1 MLQNVLNTVKYSS
14 VWLLK
19 QDLNYLSLR
28 KMSIDIGG
36 MRIKY
41 KDKDETFLEKHL
53 VSKEPFGQFKVWF
66 EEACNR
72 KEILEPNAMC
82 LATVSKAGL
91 PSARFVLCKG
101 YGKDGYKFFTNYDSR
116 KAKEMNENPNVA
128 ATFYWEVLNRS
139 VRIEGNVE
147 KLSDEESTTYF
158 HSRPVP
164 SQIAASAS
172 HQSTPIESRD
182 ILCER
187 ESVLEADY
195 MIPGKEIPK
204 PNHWGGYIIRPRVIE
219 FWQGQRDRLHDRI
232 RFRRLSEGEFIDGK
246 LLHEGEDG
254 WVYER
259 LSP

>member
-1 MLQNVLNTVKYSS
+1 
-14 VWLLK
+14 
-19 QDLNYLSLR
+19 
-28 KMSIDIGG
+28 
-36 MRIKY
+36 MRIRY

-53 VSKEPFGQFKVWF
+53 VSKEPFGQFKIWF

-82 LATVSKAGL
+82 LATVSKDGY

-101 YGKDGYKFFTNYDSR
+101 YGKDGFKFFTNHGSR
-116 KAKEMNENPNVA
+116 KANEMDANPNVA

-139 VRIEGNVE
+139 VRIEGQVE
-147 KLSDEESTTYF
+147 KLNIEESTTYF

-164 SQIAASAS
+164 SQIAACAS
-172 HQSTPIESRD
+172 YQSTPIASRD
-182 ILCER
+182 VLCER
-187 ESVLEADY
+187 ESILEAKY
-195 MIPGKEIPK
+195 LIPQKEVPK
-204 PNHWGGYIIRPRVIE
+204 PEYWGGYIIRPMAVE

-232 RFRRLSEGEFIDGK
+232 KFRKPKDGEQPDGK

>member
-1 MLQNVLNTVKYSS
+1 MGR
-14 VWLLK
+14 LLARPF
-19 QDLNYLSLR
+19 LLFLPGTPSFR

-53 VSKEPFGQFKVWF
+53 VSKEPFGQFKAWF
-66 EEACNR
+66 EEACTK

-82 LATVSKAGL
+82 LATVSPQGF
-91 PSARFVLCKG
+91 PSARFVLLKG
-101 YGKDGYKFFTNYDSR
+101 YGKEGFKFFTNYESR
-116 KAKEMNENPNVA
+116 KARELDLNPNVA

-139 VRIEGNVE
+139 IRIEGQVE
-147 KLSDEESTTYF
+147 KLSEGESTTYF

-164 SQIAASAS
+164 SQIAACAS

-182 ILCER
+182 VLCER
-187 ESVLEADY
+187 ESILEAQY
-195 MIPGKEIPK
+195 LIPEKEVPK
-204 PNHWGGYIIRPRVIE
+204 PNYWGGYIIRPRAIE

-232 RFRRLSEGEFIDGK
+232 RFRKPNVGEQPDGK

>member
-1 MLQNVLNTVKYSS
+1 MGTRCLLNWTYSS
-14 VWLLK
+14 SKLRT
-19 QDLNYLSLR
+19 NYIR
-28 KMSIDIGG
+28 NMSIDIGG

-53 VSKEPFGQFKVWF
+53 VSKEPFGQFKAWF
-66 EEACNR
+66 EEACSR

-82 LATVSKAGL
+82 LATVSKDGF

-101 YGKDGYKFFTNYDSR
+101 YGKDGFKFFTNYGSR
-116 KAKEMNENPNVA
+116 KAREMESNPNVA
-128 ATFYWEVLNRS
+128 ATFYWEILNRS
-139 VRIEGNVE
+139 VRIEGAVE
-147 KLSDEESTTYF
+147 KLDETESTKYF

-164 SQIAASAS
+164 SQIAACTSF
-172 HQSTPIESRD
+172 QSTPIESRD
-182 ILCER
+182 VLCER
-187 ESVLEADY
+187 EAVLEKEY
-195 MIPGKEIPK
+195 MIPGKEVPK
-204 PNHWGGYIIRPRVIE
+204 PSFWGGYIIRPKAVE

-232 RFRRLSEGEFIDGK
+232 KFRKPKEGETPDGK

>member
-1 MLQNVLNTVKYSS
+1 MGRFLARPFVLFLTGTPSF
-14 VWLLK
+14 
-19 QDLNYLSLR
+19 R

-41 KDKDETFLEKHL
+41 KDKDDTFLEKHL
-53 VSKEPFGQFKVWF
+53 VSKEPFGQFKAWF
-66 EEACNR
+66 EEACTK

-82 LATVSKAGL
+82 LATVSPQGF
-91 PSARFVLCKG
+91 PSARFVLLKG
-101 YGKDGYKFFTNYDSR
+101 YGKEGFKFFTNYESR
-116 KAKEMNENPNVA
+116 KAREMDLNPNVA

-139 VRIEGNVE
+139 IRIEGQVE
-147 KLSDEESTTYF
+147 KLSEEESTTYF

-164 SQIAASAS
+164 SQIAACAS

-182 ILCER
+182 VLCER
-187 ESVLEADY
+187 ESVLEAQY
-195 MIPGKEIPK
+195 LIPEKEVPK
-204 PNHWGGYIIRPRVIE
+204 PSYWGGYIIRPRAVE

-232 RFRRLSEGEFIDGK
+232 KFRKANVGEQPDGK

>member
-1 MLQNVLNTVKYSS
+1 MGSKRLTNLLYSYRLS
-14 VWLLK
+14 VT
-19 QDLNYLSLR
+19 NPR

-41 KDKDETFLEKHL
+41 KDKDDTFLEKNL
-53 VSKEPFGQFKVWF
+53 VSKEPFGQFKAWF
-66 EEACNR
+66 EEACAR

-82 LATVSKAGL
+82 LATVSKEGF

-101 YGKDGYKFFTNYDSR
+101 YGKDGYKFFTNYESR
-116 KAKEMNENPNVA
+116 KAREMDGNPNVA

-139 VRIEGNVE
+139 VRIEGHVE
-147 KLSDEESTTYF
+147 KLSEDESTKYF

-164 SQIAASAS
+164 SQIAACTSY
-172 HQSTPIESRD
+172 QSTPIPSRD
-182 ILCER
+182 VLCER
-187 ESVLEADY
+187 ESVLEQQY
-195 MIPGKEIPK
+195 MIPEIEVPK
-204 PNHWGGYIIRPRVIE
+204 PKFWGGYIIRPRAVE

-232 RFRRLSEGEFIDGK
+232 KFRKPKDGEVPDGK

>member
-1 MLQNVLNTVKYSS
+1 MGRFLARTFVLFLSETRS
-14 VWLLK
+14 V
-19 QDLNYLSLR
+19 R

-53 VSKEPFGQFKVWF
+53 VSKEPFGQFKAWF
-66 EEACNR
+66 EEACTK

-82 LATVSKAGL
+82 LATVSPQGF
-91 PSARFVLCKG
+91 PSARFVLLKG
-101 YGKDGYKFFTNYDSR
+101 YGKEGFKFFTNYGSR
-116 KAKEMNENPNVA
+116 KAREMDLNPNVA

-139 VRIEGNVE
+139 IRIEGQVD
-147 KLSDEESTTYF
+147 KLSEEESVTYF

-164 SQIAASAS
+164 SQIAACAS

-182 ILCER
+182 VLQER
-187 ESVLEADY
+187 ESVLEAQY
-195 MIPGKEIPK
+195 LVPEKEVPK
-204 PNHWGGYIIRPRVIE
+204 PSYWGGYIIRPQAVE

-232 RFRRLSEGEFIDGK
+232 KFRKLNVGEQPDGK